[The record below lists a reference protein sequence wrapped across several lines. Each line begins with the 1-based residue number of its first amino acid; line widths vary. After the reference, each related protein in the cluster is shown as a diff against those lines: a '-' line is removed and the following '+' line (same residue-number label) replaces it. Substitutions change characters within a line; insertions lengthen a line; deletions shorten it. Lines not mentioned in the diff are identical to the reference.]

1 MKKYIK
7 IIIAV
12 CIVGLAISIT
22 LLLYKN
28 YSYQQSI
35 DRNISVTGTY
45 ILNDNMDST
54 YLTIDYGND
63 QNKFYYFQSDNNIIA
78 TGSVEK
84 DNDRYYILNDI
95 SSGNRYGKVIV
106 SYKKVYLVDNDLNII
121 EFSQY
126 GSDLIVP
133 ANNE

>member
-1 MKKYIK
+1 MALRRQSNEMEKYIK
-7 IIIAV
+7 IIIV
-12 CIVGLAISIT
+12 ICIVGLAISIT

-84 DNDRYYILNDI
+84 DND
-95 SSGNRYGKVIV
+95 
-106 SYKKVYLVDNDLNII
+106 LNII
-121 EFSQY
+121 EFSKY

>member
-7 IIIAV
+7 IIIV
-12 CIVGLAISIT
+12 ICIVGLAISIT

-78 TGSVEK
+78 TGSVE
-84 DNDRYYILNDI
+84 
-95 SSGNRYGKVIV
+95 
-106 SYKKVYLVDNDLNII
+106 
-121 EFSQY
+121 
-126 GSDLIVP
+126 P